1 MPDGQFVQVVLTGA
15 IEYWPAVQLVHVR
28 SVVVVQLAAL
38 LEVPAGHVVQVVHA
52 VAYAADQVLPAVQ
65 ATHVLLTELHA

>member
-1 MPDGQFVQVVLTGA
+1 MPVGQAVHEAALVEL
-15 IEYWPAVQLVHVR
+15 EYWPAVQLVHVR